1 MNILS
6 KRLSAEEKEEIYQ
19 RLLNGSNIEDLSK
32 QFGVTKITITRNL
45 KKLLDKDTYE
55 NLFKKIKVN
64 SSLKNKKKL
73 VLVKDKKIKNEN
85 NSFNTKN
92 VKKEKELIEKNDFI
106 EIAPLNFN
114 IDIEPQKDL
123 TSIDIKSFNFPKIVY
138 LIVNKKIELDKKL
151 LKDYPEWQFLSADD
165 LEREIIEIFFDIK
178 SAKRSCNKEQKVI
191 KLPNPEVLKLVAP
204 ILISRGIT
212 RIISEDKLIAL

>member
-1 MNILS
+1 LS

>member
-1 MNILS
+1 MP
-6 KRLSAEEKEEIYQ
+6 KRLSVYEKQEIHQ
-19 RLLNGSNIEDLSK
+19 RLLSGANIEDLSK
-32 QFGVTKITITRNL
+32 QFGVTKITINRNL

-55 NLFKKIKVN
+55 NLIKKIKVN

-73 VLVKDKKIKNEN
+73 DLVKDKKIKKEN
-85 NSFNTKN
+85 NSLNNKS
-92 VKKEKELIEKNDFI
+92 VMKEKESSGINDFI
-106 EIAPLNFN
+106 EITPLNFN
-114 IDIEPQKDL
+114 IDSEPQKDL

-151 LKDYPEWQFLSADD
+151 LKDYHEWQFLSADD
-165 LEREIIEIFFDIK
+165 LEREIIEIFCDIK
-178 SAKRSCNKEQKVI
+178 SAKRACNKEQKVI
-191 KLPNPEVLKLVAP
+191 KVPNPEVFRLVAP

>member
-1 MNILS
+1 MP
-6 KRLSAEEKEEIYQ
+6 KRLSVYEKQEIYQ
-19 RLLNGSNIEDLSK
+19 RLLNGANIEDLSK
-32 QFGVTKITITRNL
+32 QFGVTKITINRNL
-45 KKLLDKDTYE
+45 KKLLDKDIYE
-55 NLFKKIKVN
+55 NLLKKIKVN

-73 VLVKDKKIKNEN
+73 DLVKDKKIKKEN
-85 NSFNTKN
+85 NSFNNKS
-92 VKKEKELIEKNDFI
+92 VIKEKEFSEIDDFI
-106 EIAPLNFN
+106 EITPLNFN

-138 LIVNKKIELDKKL
+138 LIVNKKIELEKKL

-178 SAKRSCNKEQKVI
+178 SAKRACNKEQKVI
-191 KLPNPEVLKLVAP
+191 KVPNPEVFRIVAP

>member
-1 MNILS
+1 MP
-6 KRLSAEEKEEIYQ
+6 KRLSEDDKKEIYQ
-19 RLLNGSNIEDLSK
+19 RLLNGVKIEDLSK
-32 QFGVTKITITRNL
+32 QFCVTKTTINRNL

-55 NLFKKIKVN
+55 NLLKKIKVN
-64 SSLKNKKKL
+64 SSLKNKRNL
-73 VLVKDKKIKNEN
+73 DLVKDKKIKKEN
-85 NSFNTKN
+85 NSINNESKSVIKEQEFN
-92 VKKEKELIEKNDFI
+92 EINDFI
-106 EIAPLNFN
+106 EITPLNFN
-114 IDIEPQKDL
+114 IDTEPQKDL

-138 LIVNKKIELDKKL
+138 LIVNKKIELDIKL

-178 SAKRSCNKEQKVI
+178 SAKRACNKEQKVI
-191 KLPNPEVLKLVAP
+191 KVPNPEVFRIVAP

>member
-1 MNILS
+1 MP
-6 KRLSAEEKEEIYQ
+6 KRLSVYEKQEIHQ
-19 RLLNGSNIEDLSK
+19 RLLSGANIEDLSK
-32 QFGVTKITITRNL
+32 QFGVTKITINRNL

-55 NLFKKIKVN
+55 NLIKKIKVN

-73 VLVKDKKIKNEN
+73 DLVKDKKIKKEN
-85 NSFNTKN
+85 NSLNNKS
-92 VKKEKELIEKNDFI
+92 VMKEKESSGINDFI
-106 EIAPLNFN
+106 EITPLNFN
-114 IDIEPQKDL
+114 IDTEPQKDL

-151 LKDYPEWQFLSADD
+151 LKDYHEWQFLSADD